1 MRRLPWTVGVTRT
14 PLPIL
19 VGSWNTVR
27 ESMPPTFLSS
37 SIYSP
42 LRGVIVIFLSDTML
56 LSSALCSPAALMT
69 TGASKL
75 PFAVSSFQ
83 SPPSR
88 VMLSTRV
95 SKKNSTPL
103 RTAFSA
109 MAQVSSKG
117 QTMPLVGA

>member
-1 MRRLPWTVGVTRT
+1 MQSRGVDDDRG
-14 PLPIL
+14 LKA
-19 VGSWNTVR
+19 
-27 ESMPPTFLSS
+27 
-37 SIYSP
+37 P
-42 LRGVIVIFLSDTML
+42 LRGL
-56 LSSALCSPAALMT
+56 
-69 TGASKL
+69 KL
-75 PFAVSSFQ
+75 PE
-83 SPPSR
+83 PPSR